1 MGVIMPNRKM
11 AAVALSCSLVLV
23 LAGCGRV
30 AGGQVAAVVG
40 DDEITLQEINAEIGN
55 AQVPKGADAKAIQQ
69 AALQR
74 IVERRLLAGLARD
87 DGLDKQPEY
96 IIRQR
101 QLDDALLVQ
110 LLRDQAGRSIR
121 IPSEAALDKY
131 VAEHPGR
138 FAERTLLRL
147 DQIRFPMPADP
158 TKLRALEADHSMD
171 AVAAS
176 LKELAIAFE
185 RVPAT
190 LDSSQVPPAVLA
202 RIDGLPAG
210 EPFIVPDGGV
220 VSVSVVNG
228 RLPAPVVGAAARP
241 IAVQMIRNE
250 ELAKNL
256 EQRFKAKKAA
266 VKIEY
271 QPGFEPPKPAKP
283 AAGN

>member
-1 MGVIMPNRKM
+1 MEMGEFMPHRSKS
-11 AAVALSCSLVLV
+11 AAALACVL
-23 LAGCGRV
+23 LFSGCGREP
-30 AGGQVAAVVG
+30 GGQVAAVVG

-55 AQVPKGADAKAIQQ
+55 AQVPKGADAKAIQRF
-69 AALQR
+69 ALQR
-74 IVERRLLAGLARD
+74 IVERRLLAGMARD
-87 DGLDKQPEY
+87 DGLDKQPEF

-121 IPSEAALDKY
+121 VPNEAALDKY
-131 VAEHPGR
+131 VADHPSR
-138 FAERTLLRL
+138 FADRTLLRL

-171 AVAAS
+171 AVAAT
-176 LKELAIAFE
+176 LKGLGVDFE

-190 LDSSQVPPAVLA
+190 LDSSQLPPTVMT
-202 RIDGLPAG
+202 RIAALPAG
-210 EPFIVPDGGV
+210 EPFMVPDGGL

-228 RLPAPVVGAAARP
+228 RLPAPLVGAAARP

-271 QPGFEPPKPAKP
+271 QPGFEPPKPGKP

>member
-1 MGVIMPNRKM
+1 MPHRLKT
-11 AAVALSCSLVLV
+11 AAALACVLIIS
-23 LAGCGRV
+23 GCGREV
-30 AGGQVAAVVG
+30 GGQVAAVVG

-55 AQVPKGADAKAIQQ
+55 AQVPKGADAKLIQQ

-74 IVERRLLAGLARD
+74 IVERRLLAGMARD
-87 DGLDKQPEY
+87 DGVDKLPEY

-121 IPSEAALDKY
+121 VPSEAALDKY
-131 VAEHPGR
+131 VAEHPNR
-138 FAERTLLRL
+138 FANRTLLRL
-147 DQIRFPMPADP
+147 DQIRFPMPTDP
-158 TKLRALEADHSMD
+158 TKLRALEADHSIE
-171 AVAAS
+171 AVAAT
-176 LKELAIAFE
+176 LKGQGIAFE
-185 RVPAT
+185 RVPST
-190 LDSSQVPPAVLA
+190 LDSSQLPPAVLTQIEA
-202 RIDGLPAG
+202 LPAG

-220 VSVSVVNG
+220 VSVSVGNG

-271 QPGFEPPKPAKP
+271 QPGFESPKPGKP
-283 AAGN
+283 AVGS

>member
-1 MGVIMPNRKM
+1 MLHRSKS
-11 AAVALSCSLVLV
+11 AAVLACALMFS
-23 LAGCGRV
+23 GCGREP
-30 AGGQVAAVVG
+30 AGQVAAVVG

-55 AQVPKGADAKAIQQ
+55 AQVPKGADAKAVQQ
-69 AALQR
+69 TALQR
-74 IVERRLLAGLARD
+74 IIERKLLAGMARD
-87 DGLDKQPEY
+87 DGLDKQPDY

-121 IPSEAALDKY
+121 VPGEAALDKY
-131 VAEHPGR
+131 VAQHPAR

-147 DQIRFPMPADP
+147 EQIRFPMPVDP
-158 TKLRALEADHSMD
+158 TKLRALEADHSLD
-171 AVAAS
+171 AVSAT
-176 LKELAIAFE
+176 LKGLGIAFE

-190 LDSSQVPPAVLA
+190 LDSSQLPPAVLT
-202 RIDGLPAG
+202 RIEALPAG
-210 EPFIVPDGGV
+210 EPFIVPDGGI

-250 ELAKNL
+250 ELVKNL

-266 VKIEY
+266 VKVEY
-271 QPGFEPPKPAKP
+271 QPGFEPPKAAKP
-283 AAGN
+283 AAGS